1 MISWPTTY
9 NVFSGIICVR
19 DLFVKFKVYDKWKGA
34 VMSSAHLLK
43 LCSKLFSR
51 ALSRALSLSPHGPE
65 PTALRDLDLWQGGTA
80 NRFGSAPGLFGVYG
94 LLGTSLLSL
103 PAEPIRMFWKLSP
116 LVATGKLCF
125 LPVPRN
131 SWRGCWQLAAL
142 PLRSALWDETCR
154 ISLFSS
160 FFFFPD
166 CHPSYPAV

>member
-19 DLFVKFKVYDKWKGA
+19 DLTLFVKFKVYDKWKGA

-43 LCSKLFSR
+43 LCSKLFSQ
-51 ALSRALSLSPHGPE
+51 ALSRTLPLSRPVDPNLRPSGFWVFDTVAL
-65 PTALRDLDLWQGGTA
+65 PT
-80 NRFGSAPGLFGVYG
+80 GLAA
-94 LLGTSLLSL
+94 L
-103 PAEPIRMFWKLSP
+103 PACSVCMVSLALPFCLYPMFWKLSP

>member
-1 MISWPTTY
+1 MLWCIRLICLNSAA
-9 NVFSGIICVR
+9 NFSAG
-19 DLFVKFKVYDKWKGA
+19 
-34 VMSSAHLLK
+34 
-43 LCSKLFSR
+43 LCRGRS
-51 ALSRALSLSPHGPE
+51 LSRPMRPE
-65 PTALRDLDLWQGGTA
+65 PMALRVLDLWHGGTA
-80 NRFGSAPGLFGVYG
+80 NRFGRAPGPFPVYG

-160 FFFFPD
+160 FFFFFLTATSHILLLNKCFSLIPLF
-166 CHPSYPAV
+166 HISFASLLIAAQV